1 MTPRERLIRVFKC
14 LDVDRMPIRLWG
26 VDPMFPVRD
35 DWQPL
40 IELTE
45 KYQLEIIR
53 TWSPSKE
60 EVPES
65 VCKQCDTE
73 RIIEER
79 SIREITTTIET
90 PAGLLTRIFH
100 QPISGAP
107 GYVRKHCVENIE
119 DAKKWLSIPD
129 DELPV
134 VDSYFELEKKT
145 GSRAML
151 MVGIDE
157 AMYMVQRLM
166 GSEVFGYWLYD
177 ERDLLREMI
186 DRAYKK
192 IERLVKH
199 YLSKGLGDAYGW
211 VGPELCIPPLASVKD
226 FYEFVV
232 EYDRKIIDLVHESGK
247 LTWIHCHGDMKPVL
261 EGFIN
266 MGLDCLN
273 PIEPPPVGK
282 ITLAEA
288 KKICKGRMCLEGGVE
303 DGAFYTKTPQEI
315 KEMTINT
322 INQGK
327 PDGGFILCPSS
338 SPNTAAILPPYVIEN
353 YRIFVE
359 TAVRLR
365 NY

>member
-1 MTPRERLIRVFKC
+1 MTPRERLIRVFQC

-26 VDPMFPVRD
+26 VDPLFSVRD
-35 DWQPL
+35 DWKSL

-45 KYQLEIIR
+45 KYELEIIR
-53 TWSPSKE
+53 TWAPSSE
-60 EVPES
+60 EIPES
-65 VCKQCDTE
+65 VCKQYNTE
-73 RIIEER
+73 RVISEKQTKEII
-79 SIREITTTIET
+79 TTIET
-90 PAGLLTRIFH
+90 PDGLLTQIFY
-100 QPISGAP
+100 QPLSGAP
-107 GYVRKHCVENIE
+107 GYIRKHFIE
-119 DAKKWLSIPD
+119 DVSDAKKWLSIPD
-129 DELPV
+129 SKLPEIN
-134 VDSYFELEKKT
+134 SYFELEKKN

-151 MVGIDE
+151 MVAMDE

-177 ERDLLREMI
+177 ERELLKEMI
-186 DRAYKK
+186 DRAYRQ
-192 IERLVKH
+192 IEKLAKH
-199 YLSKGLGDAYGW
+199 YLASKLGDAYGW

-247 LTWIHCHGDMKPVL
+247 LTWIHCHGDMKGVL
-261 EGFIN
+261 EGFII

-288 KKICKGRMCLEGGVE
+288 KQICKGRLCLDGGIE
-303 DGAFYTKTPQEI
+303 DSIFYTHTPEQI
-315 KEMTINT
+315 KQITIET
-322 INQGK
+322 IQQGK
-327 PDGGFILCPSS
+327 PGGGFILCPSS
-338 SPNTAAILPPYVIEN
+338 SPNTAAVLPNHVIEN

-359 TAVRLR
+359 TAVKLR